1 MNANANANANIDNN
15 ISVLDF
21 QGIRRERQRHNINN
35 IIECISQSKYKSL
48 TPFIN
53 QTELSRVLDETQM
66 DANTLYSH
74 CNENQILLIVL
85 AGRIAKN
92 STRQGTKDEQLQIDV
107 CNKFAN
113 KYNITIENLTT
124 VAFRPTKDG
133 RIVSAETIKSE
144 NIPKNLCLKSFD
156 AKISGAINGWL
167 FAKVVFG
174 SGGHQDNVFEEAD
187 TLCEWVNHF
196 GVQGDL
202 YVILIDTDLHAKM
215 TALKQKYAGNQN
227 RLFIGNHVELQQYIG
242 KPRSSESFA
251 HQTL

>member
-1 MNANANANANIDNN
+1 MHNTNAATVNANANA

-21 QGIRRERQRHNINN
+21 QDIRKKRQRHNINN
-35 IIECISQSKYKSL
+35 IIECISQSRFNAL

-53 QTELSRVLDETQM
+53 QTELNRVLEETQL
-66 DANTLYSH
+66 DANTLYTY
-74 CNENQILLIVL
+74 CNENQVLLIVL

-107 CNKFAN
+107 CNCFAN
-113 KYNITIENLTT
+113 KYGITIENLTT

-144 NIPKNLCLKSFD
+144 NIHKNACLKSFD
-156 AKISGAINGWL
+156 AKISGTVNGWL

-187 TLCEWVNHF
+187 TLCEWVNQF
-196 GVQGDL
+196 GVNGDL

-215 TALKQKYAGNQN
+215 NALKQKYTGKN
-227 RLFIGNHVELQQYIG
+227 RLFIGNHVEFQQHIEHIM
-242 KPRSSESFA
+242 R
-251 HQTL
+251 